1 MAAIEFRNVSKT
13 FPHGGGRQV
22 LLSNLFGQ
30 VFLDNWRKPAPDPFY
45 ALRDVSFQV
54 EAGHGLALVG
64 HNGAGKST
72 LLSLATGVSEPDSGE
87 VIVRGRVSSVLDLGA
102 GFHHELTGEEN
113 LRLNAALMGLS
124 EKRFTEL
131 LPQIIG
137 FAGVGDFIKEPLRTY
152 SSGMSMRLA
161 FAVAVHLDPDV
172 LVIDEIIAVG
182 DGDFQRK
189 CLERMAEFRAARK
202 TILFASHSAPTVRAM
217 CDHALWIDHGQ
228 VRMHGPVDEV
238 LDAYNGAKDGS

>member
-1 MAAIEFRNVSKT
+1 MAIEFRNVSKS

-30 VFLDNWRKPAPDPFY
+30 LLGHWRRPAPDPFY
-45 ALRDVSFQV
+45 ALRGVSFKV
-54 EAGHGLALVG
+54 EEGHGLALIG

-102 GFHHELTGEEN
+102 GFHQELTGAEN
-113 LRLNAALMGLS
+113 LRLNSSLMGLS
-124 EKRFTEL
+124 EDRFKEL
-131 LPQIIG
+131 LPQILD
-137 FAGVGDFIKEPLRTY
+137 FAGVGDFIREPLRTY
-152 SSGMSMRLA
+152 SSGMAMRLA

-182 DGDFQRK
+182 DGDFQAK
-189 CLERMAEFRAARK
+189 CLARMAEFRAARK
-202 TILFASHSAPTVRAM
+202 TILFASHSAATVRAM

-228 VRMHGPVDEV
+228 VKMHGPVDEV
-238 LDAYNGAKDGS
+238 LDAYNGAKSGS